1 MCQDVK
7 VKDCNLGAQGS
18 RQWLKARSRLWRMD
32 NSCTCA
38 FVCWFEIVKPHH
50 DADRATNHDS
60 LARICCPP
68 RPTHRVFTGACV
80 CDAWSATS
88 LPRTYR
94 AMSCGD
100 LFCGRFERHMCLGE
114 RLLASLATHVSSR
127 PPMSKCAMSNGSTNL
142 MINAKAYDVKELI
155 DSDLHTRTYAVQELS
170 ESDWSTRTH
179 EVQ

>member
-1 MCQDVK
+1 MCQDERI
-7 VKDCNLGAQGS
+7 KDCNLGAQGS
-18 RQWLKARSRLWRMD
+18 RQWLKARSRRWRMNED
-32 NSCTCA
+32 CTCA
-38 FVCWFEIVKPHH
+38 LVWSCKPHH
-50 DADRATNHDS
+50 DADRAANQDS

-68 RPTHRVFTGACV
+68 RPTHRGFIDACV
-80 CDAWSATS
+80 YGAWSATS

-114 RLLASLATHVSSR
+114 RLLAGLATHVSSR

-142 MINAKAYDVKELI
+142 MINAKAYDVQELI
-155 DSDLHTRTYAVQELS
+155 DSDLHTRTYEVQELS